1 MKTFMRRP
9 VAVPYSVYPQR
20 EDLPDPNVL
29 PVPGGYYIYSTNHG
43 QVNVPVLFSRDLEHF
58 QVLGD
63 AMPVLPRWARRGLTW
78 APDVTAA
85 SGEYRLYFTA
95 RLRRTQYQVIGV
107 ATSRSPQGPFTA
119 TKRPLVRMLELGGAI
134 DPAVHTSERGTS
146 YLYWKNDGNA
156 AGQQTWLW
164 GAELTQ
170 DGLGL
175 ASAPVPLLSA
185 SETWEHNLVEAPQ
198 VIEEG
203 GIYHL
208 LYSCADFGNESY
220 AVGHAWGDH
229 PLGPFTKTCDAP
241 ILSSYGEVA
250 GPGHSHAFR
259 TESGEWRLAYHG
271 WEAGRCG
278 YPHGRRSLHLAPLH
292 FGRDGVRV
300 GLEHLV

>member
-1 MKTFMRRP
+1 MNTFMRHP
-9 VAVPYSVYPQR
+9 AVVPCHVHPQR

-43 QVNVPVLFSRDLEHF
+43 HVNVPVMFSHDLEHF
-58 QVLGD
+58 QFLGD

-78 APDVTAA
+78 GPDVTAA
-85 SGEYRLYFTA
+85 LGEYRLYFTA

-107 ATSRSPQGPFTA
+107 ATSRSAQGPFTA
-119 TKRPLVRMLELGGAI
+119 TTSPLVRMLELGGAI
-134 DPAVHTSERGTS
+134 DPAVHTSGGTS

-156 AGQQTWLW
+156 AGQHTWLW
-164 GAELTQ
+164 GAELTP
-170 DGLGL
+170 DGLSL
-175 ASAPVPLLSA
+175 ASAPVALLSA
-185 SETWEHNLVEAPQ
+185 SESWEHNLVEAPQ

-220 AVGHAWGDH
+220 AVGHACGEH
-229 PLGPFTKTCDAP
+229 PLGPFTKTCGAP

-259 TESGEWRLAYHG
+259 SENGEWRLAYHG

-278 YPHGRRSLHLAPLH
+278 YPQGRRSLHLAPLYL
-292 FGRDGVRV
+292 GTDGARV
-300 GLEHLV
+300 GAERVH

>member
-1 MKTFMRRP
+1 MNTFMRRP
-9 VAVPYSVYPQR
+9 VVVPRSVFPQR

-29 PVPGGYYIYSTNHG
+29 PVAGGYYIYSTNHG
-43 QVNVPVLFSRDLEHF
+43 AVNVPVVFSRDLEHF
-58 QVLGD
+58 ESIGD

-85 SGEYRLYFTA
+85 RGEYRLYFTA

-107 ATSRSPQGPFTA
+107 ATSRHPQGPFVA
-119 TKRPLVRMLELGGAI
+119 TRRPLVRMLELGGAI
-134 DPAVHTSERGTS
+134 DPAVYTSACGTS

-156 AGQQTWLW
+156 TGQHTQLW
-164 GAELTQ
+164 GAELTE

-175 ASAPVPLLSA
+175 ASAPVALLSA
-185 SETWEHNLVEAPQ
+185 SESWERNLVEAPQ

-203 GIYHL
+203 GTYHL
-208 LYSCADFGNESY
+208 LYSCADFGDETY
-220 AVGHAWGDH
+220 AVGHARGEH
-229 PLGPFTKTCDAP
+229 PLGPFIKTCGAP

-259 TESGEWRLAYHG
+259 TPTGEWRLAYHG

-292 FGRDGVRV
+292 LGANTAHVGADLVR
-300 GLEHLV
+300 